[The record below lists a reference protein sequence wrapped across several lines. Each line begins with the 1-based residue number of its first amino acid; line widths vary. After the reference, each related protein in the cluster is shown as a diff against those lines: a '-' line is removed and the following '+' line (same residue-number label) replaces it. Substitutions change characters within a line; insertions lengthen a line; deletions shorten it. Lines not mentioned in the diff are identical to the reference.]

1 MVRSKVGFLNSPLLH
16 FSIVIVQV
24 CNRKLAFSLMP
35 AQPQQ
40 HQSFNCNDAAEF
52 RKQKRRTGTRIPFSG
67 DEKEVGDAP
76 LFVGKI
82 NHHFIKKNLDL
93 GLEKESGKASLF
105 SPHFLTERGGGCLRL
120 RANDIPIKKPLENV
134 VVYS

>member
-52 RKQKRRTGTRIPFSG
+52 RKQKRRTGTRIPFSVE
-67 DEKEVGDAP
+67 EKEVEDAP
-76 LFVGKI
+76 LSMWEKSI
-82 NHHFIKKNLDL
+82 IILSKRTLTQAWKKNP
-93 GLEKESGKASLF
+93 EK
-105 SPHFLTERGGGCLRL
+105 PHYFHLIFNRDRGCLRL
-120 RANDIPIKKPLENV
+120 HSNDIPIKKPLENV